1 MPDAAVQG
9 KGKVLQV
16 TRRSDMSQR
25 LLSWLGI
32 ESLSES
38 QAAIV
43 GARDLGLLDI
53 LLTRKVKRQFSSLE
67 VRPVSSTITQINAWP
82 YIDGFG
88 RQNTIVNSHH
98 FPYRSHVE
106 VNCSITNA
114 VLLQG
119 RSRFD
124 GNRIV
129 TPLYGPRFAFGPN
142 FCDIHTEGKF
152 QAV

>member
-32 ESLSES
+32 ENFSES

-53 LLTRKVKRQFSSLE
+53 LLTRKS
-67 VRPVSSTITQINAWP
+67 
-82 YIDGFG
+82 
-88 RQNTIVNSHH
+88 
-98 FPYRSHVE
+98 
-106 VNCSITNA
+106 
-114 VLLQG
+114 
-119 RSRFD
+119 
-124 GNRIV
+124 
-129 TPLYGPRFAFGPN
+129 
-142 FCDIHTEGKF
+142 
-152 QAV
+152 